1 MVDYFTKRAEAIP
14 LAQADA
20 PSVAQAIV
28 TQWIAT
34 HGVPLQLHSDQG
46 PSSKVGSWPT
56 IAVFWAFVRQ
66 EQRPTIPKGTA
77 RQREQFEQS
86 KVC

>member
-1 MVDYFTKRAEAIP
+1 MCAGFPNEIVGIDLMGPLPQTPRAKRYLLVMVDYFNKWAEAIP

-28 TQWIAT
+28 TQWIST

-46 PSSKVGSWPT
+46 P
-56 IAVFWAFVRQ
+56 
-66 EQRPTIPKGTA
+66 
-77 RQREQFEQS
+77 QFES
-86 KVC
+86 RLLADI